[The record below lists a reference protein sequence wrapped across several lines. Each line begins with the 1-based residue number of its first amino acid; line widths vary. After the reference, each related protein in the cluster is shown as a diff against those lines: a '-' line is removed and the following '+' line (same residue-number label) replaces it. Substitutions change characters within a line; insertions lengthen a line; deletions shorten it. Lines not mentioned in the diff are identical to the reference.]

1 MWKELYEKT
10 LKNICETD
18 ANEFEEIIEQE
29 RPEFSVD
36 LIENPNANDNS
47 LFKFKL
53 DDNASEE
60 DYKKFVE
67 YVYNY
72 VGQDVN
78 DYLPQEQIE
87 NQEGEDTEMDAKKIR
102 TLLKR
107 YGAEDTEIENFME
120 DLENLKDEI
129 EEDDDFN
136 YLDNDTMEKLKATE
150 EGKDLIMNAPKM
162 AKEELK
168 AAIKKYLS
176 NAQ

>member
-1 MWKELYEKT
+1 MEKDYFIQKYFDVFGEMPQYIPT
-10 LKNICETD
+10 MASLNDDIFTYLMIEAIERGKPLTD
-18 ANEFEEIIEQE
+18 EEIDNAYKDKIDVVKEQE
-29 RPEFSVD
+29 
-36 LIENPNANDNS
+36 N
-47 LFKFKL
+47 
-53 DDNASEE
+53 
-60 DYKKFVE
+60 
-67 YVYNY
+67 
-72 VGQDVN
+72 
-78 DYLPQEQIE
+78 
-87 NQEGEDTEMDAKKIR
+87 NQEGEDTEMDANKIR

-168 AAIKKYLS
+168 VAIKKYLS

>member
-1 MWKELYEKT
+1 MEKDYFIQKYFDAFGEMPQYIPT
-10 LKNICETD
+10 MASLNDDIFTYLMIEAIERGKPLTD
-18 ANEFEEIIEQE
+18 EEIDNAYKDKIDVVKEQE
-29 RPEFSVD
+29 
-36 LIENPNANDNS
+36 N
-47 LFKFKL
+47 
-53 DDNASEE
+53 
-60 DYKKFVE
+60 
-67 YVYNY
+67 
-72 VGQDVN
+72 
-78 DYLPQEQIE
+78 